1 MAQTFFF
8 LAGRNSQTTAVAK
21 QIAKKVAKVVI
32 GVECN
37 LAQPK
42 KAKIFREVGLFGCLF
57 AQPPTNQPPNQPPMT
72 SQPRRTCVSS
82 PSMSAS
88 GTASASPSP
97 VGSLVRQTSPNPG
110 V

>member
-1 MAQTFFF
+1 MIMSFLVILICAAINDGPNIFF

-42 KAKIFREVGLFGCLF
+42 KSKNI
-57 AQPPTNQPPNQPPMT
+57 P
-72 SQPRRTCVSS
+72 
-82 PSMSAS
+82 
-88 GTASASPSP
+88 
-97 VGSLVRQTSPNPG
+97 
-110 V
+110 